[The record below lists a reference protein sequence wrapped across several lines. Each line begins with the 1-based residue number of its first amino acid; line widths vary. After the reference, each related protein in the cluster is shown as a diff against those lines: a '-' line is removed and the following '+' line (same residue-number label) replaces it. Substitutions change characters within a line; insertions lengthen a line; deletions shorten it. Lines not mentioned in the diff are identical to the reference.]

1 MTMRKILLLLSV
13 GIFLTACDNKESV
26 DLLVTHAKIYIVDDN
41 FSVKQAMAIKDG
53 KVVATGTTD
62 ALSRAYKADK
72 QIKAR
77 GKYIYPGLIDAH
89 AHLYGMGLSMQ
100 EVDLS
105 GSKSYAEVVERT
117 RLFNEDIST
126 DYISGRGWDQ
136 NLWEDKNFPTKEALD
151 VVFPDTPVVLTRIDG
166 HALLAN
172 TAAMLL
178 TDFDEN
184 TKIDGGQIIWKDG
197 EATGVFIDAAMGMI
211 RKHKPA
217 PTRQDQIR
225 ALQLAQENVFS
236 YGLTTINDA
245 GLQKDVILLID
256 SLQKESKYPLR
267 IYAMISSS
275 DPVTMDYFLEQG
287 IYKTDGLSVR
297 SAKVF
302 ADGALGSRGAALRE
316 PYSDDPENTGLMLI
330 SKENLT
336 TLSKRLADA
345 NFQMNSHAIGDSANQ
360 MVLSVYKEALK
371 DKTDAR
377 WKVEHAQ
384 ILSPEHFAYFSDN
397 IIASV
402 QPTHATSDMKW
413 VEDRLG
419 AERAKGAYAFRDIL
433 KHGKR
438 IALGTDFPVEKVN
451 PMFTFY
457 SAIARQDFEG
467 NPTEGFMPDQRLT
480 REETLRGM
488 TIWAAFSNFEEEE
501 KGSLEAGKFADFI
514 IMDEDLME
522 IGTSKIPSLQVQE
535 TYVGGKQVYKK

>member
-1 MTMRKILLLLSV
+1 MRKIFLLLS
-13 GIFLTACDNKESV
+13 ISLLLASCQNLEPV
-26 DLLVTHAKIYIVDDN
+26 DLLITHAKIYTVDDD

-53 KVVATGTTD
+53 KIVATGTRD
-62 ALSRAYKADK
+62 ALARTYKPKERIRAN
-72 QIKAR
+72 
-77 GKYIYPGLIDAH
+77 GKFIYPGFIDAH

-105 GSKSYAEVVERT
+105 GAKSYAEVVERT
-117 RLFNEDIST
+117 RKFNEENST

-151 VVFPDTPVVLTRIDG
+151 EVFSNTPVVLTRVDG

-172 TAAMLL
+172 SAAMRLA
-178 TDFDEN
+178 DFDEN
-184 TKIDGGQIIWKDG
+184 TKIDGGQIFWKDG
-197 EATGVFIDAAMGMI
+197 EPTGVFIDAAMGLI

-217 PTRQDQIR
+217 PSRQDQIR
-225 ALQLAQENVFS
+225 ALQLAQEKVFS

-245 GLQKDVILLID
+245 GLQKEVILLID
-256 SLQKESKYPLR
+256 SLQKENNYPLR

-275 DPVTMDYFLEQG
+275 DPETLDYFLKQG

-302 ADGALGSRGAALRE
+302 TDGALGSRGAALRD
-316 PYSDDPENTGLMLI
+316 PYSDDPHNYGLTLI
-330 SKENLT
+330 SKEDFT
-336 TLSKRLADA
+336 KLSKRLADA
-345 NFQMNSHAIGDSANQ
+345 NFQMNSHAIGDSANHV
-360 MVLSVYKEALK
+360 VLSVYKETLK

-402 QPTHATSDMKW
+402 QPTHATSDMPW
-413 VEDRLG
+413 AEDRLG
-419 AERAKGAYAFRDIL
+419 PERIKGAYAYQDIL
-433 KHGKR
+433 KNGKR
-438 IALGTDFPVEKVN
+438 LALGTDFPVEKVN

-457 SAIARQDFEG
+457 SAVARQDHEG
-467 NPTEGFMPDQRLT
+467 NPASGFLPEQRLT
-480 REETLRGM
+480 REQTLRGM
-488 TIWAAFSNFEEEE
+488 TIWAAYSNFEEAE
-501 KGSLEAGKFADFI
+501 KGSLEPGKFADFV

-522 IGTSKIPSLQVQE
+522 VDISEIPQLKVQE
-535 TYVGGKQVYKK
+535 TYVGGKRVYKR

>member
-1 MTMRKILLLLSV
+1 MRKILLLLSV
-13 GIFLTACDNKESV
+13 GISLTACNNKETI
-26 DLLVTHAKIYIVDDN
+26 DLLVTHAKIYTVDDN

-53 KVVATGTTD
+53 KIVATGTTD
-62 ALSRAYKADK
+62 ALSRAYKAEK

-77 GKYIYPGLIDAH
+77 GKYVYPGLIDAH

-105 GSKSYAEVVERT
+105 GSKSYEEVIERT
-117 RLFNEDIST
+117 RKFNEENPT

-151 VVFPDTPVVLTRIDG
+151 EVFPDTPVVLTRVDG

-172 TAAMLL
+172 SAAMRLA
-178 TDFDEN
+178 DFDEN
-184 TKIDGGQIIWKDG
+184 TKIDGGQIFWKDG
-197 EATGVFIDAAMGMI
+197 EPTGVFIDAAMGLI

-217 PTRQDQIR
+217 PSRQDQIR
-225 ALQLAQENVFS
+225 ALQLAQEKVFS

-245 GLQKDVILLID
+245 GLEKDVILLVD
-256 SLQKESKYPLR
+256 SLQKENNYPLR
-267 IYAMISSS
+267 IYAMISSN
-275 DPVTMDYFLEQG
+275 DPETLDYFLDQG

-302 ADGALGSRGAALRE
+302 TDGALGSRGAALRE
-316 PYSDDPENTGLMLI
+316 PYSDDPHNYGLTLI
-330 SKENLT
+330 NKEDFT
-336 TLSKRLADA
+336 KLSKRLADA
-345 NFQMNSHAIGDSANQ
+345 NFQMNSHAIGDSANHV
-360 MVLSVYKEALK
+360 VLTVYKEAIK
-371 DKTDAR
+371 GKTDAR

-402 QPTHATSDMKW
+402 QPTHATSDMPW

-419 AERAKGAYAFRDIL
+419 AERIKGAYAYQDIL

-438 IALGTDFPVEKVN
+438 LALGTDFPVEKVN

-457 SAIARQDFEG
+457 SAVARQDHEG
-467 NPTEGFMPDQRLT
+467 FPTDGFMPEQRLT
-480 REETLRGM
+480 REQTLRGM
-488 TIWAAFSNFEEEE
+488 TIWAAYSNFEEDE

-514 IMDEDLME
+514 MMDEDLME
-522 IGTSKIPSLQVQE
+522 VDISEIPNIKVQE
-535 TYVGGKQVYKK
+535 TYVGGKRVYKK

>member
-1 MTMRKILLLLSV
+1 MRKILLLLSV
-13 GIFLTACDNKESV
+13 GIFLTACDNKEPV
-26 DLLVTHAKIYIVDDN
+26 DLLVTHAKIYTVDDN

-62 ALSRAYKADK
+62 ALSRAYKAEK
-72 QIKAR
+72 QIKVR
-77 GKYIYPGLIDAH
+77 GKYVYPGLIDAH

-105 GSKSYAEVVERT
+105 GAKSYEEVIERT
-117 RLFNEDIST
+117 HKFNEENPT
-126 DYISGRGWDQ
+126 DFISGRGWDQ

-151 VVFPDTPVVLTRIDG
+151 VVFPDTPVVLTRVDG
-166 HALLAN
+166 HAILAN
-172 TAAMLL
+172 SAAMRLA
-178 TDFDEN
+178 DFDEN
-184 TKIDGGQIIWKDG
+184 TKIDGGQIFWKEG
-197 EATGVFIDAAMGMI
+197 EPTGIFIDAAMGMI

-217 PTRQDQIR
+217 VSREDQIR
-225 ALQLAQENVFS
+225 ALELVQENVFS
-236 YGLTTINDA
+236 YGLTTVNDA

-256 SLQKESKYPLR
+256 SLQKENKYPLR
-267 IYAMISSS
+267 IYAMIASS
-275 DPVTMDYFLEQG
+275 DPETLDYFLEQG
-287 IYKTDGLSVR
+287 IYKTDGLNVR

-302 ADGALGSRGAALRE
+302 TDGALGSRGAALRE
-316 PYSDDPENTGLMLI
+316 PYSDDPENSGLMLMT
-330 SKENLT
+330 KESLT
-336 TLSKRLADA
+336 KLSKRLADA
-345 NFQMNSHAIGDSANQ
+345 NFQMNAHAIGDSANQ
-360 MVLSVYKEALK
+360 AVLSVYEEALK

-377 WKVEHAQ
+377 WKIEHAQ

-402 QPTHATSDMKW
+402 QPTHATSDMNW

-419 AERAKGAYAFRDIL
+419 AARVKGAYAFREIL
-433 KHGKR
+433 NHGKR

-457 SAIARQDFEG
+457 SAITRQDFDG
-467 NPTEGFMPDQRLT
+467 NPAEGFMPDQRLT

-514 IMDEDLME
+514 IMKEDLME
-522 IGTSKIPSLQVQE
+522 IKTAEIPSLQVEE